1 MSYSFD
7 FTVADKASAKQQVRA
22 ELDEVV
28 RMQPAHSQDR
38 DAALAAAHTFIDM
51 LVDDEAKDI
60 RVNVHGSVG
69 WNHNP
74 DDPYGAN
81 NPPLMHASV
90 GVSAWHV
97 PKAVSEPA

>member
-1 MSYSFD
+1 MSFSFD
-7 FTVADKASAKQQVRA
+7 FTAPTKDEAKARATA

-28 RMQPAHSQDR
+28 RVQPAHAQDR
-38 DAALAAAHTFIDM
+38 AAALAAAHAFID
-51 LVDDEAKDI
+51 LLADDDSKDV

-81 NPPLMHASV
+81 NPPLTHASV
-90 GVSAWHV
+90 GASAWHV
-97 PKAVSEPA
+97 AKAVS